1 MKKCLRDKF
10 HRNRKMKLSAA
21 WGCLLLLT
29 NISQGQSYSINWY
42 KVSGGGGTSTGGV
55 YQVNGT
61 IGQHDAGG
69 PMTGG
74 AYSVTGGFWSLV
86 APVQTPGA
94 PTLYIN
100 QAGKT
105 VTVYWQAVSGW
116 SLHQDPKLAD
126 TNGWSA
132 STGITTSGGT
142 NYLTMPAP
150 AGQLFFRLMN
160 P

>member
-1 MKKCLRDKF
+1 MTL
-10 HRNRKMKLSAA
+10 AGA
-21 WGCLLLLT
+21 WGCLLLLG
-29 NISQGQSYSINWY
+29 NVSSAQSYSINWY
-42 KVSGGGGTSTGGV
+42 KVSGGGGTSTGGT
-55 YQVNGT
+55 YQVSAT

-94 PTLYIN
+94 PTLYIS
-100 QAGKT
+100 QAGNT

-116 SLHQDPKLAD
+116 SLHQDKNPAN
-126 TNGWSA
+126 TSGWSA
-132 STGITTSGGT
+132 STGVTTSGGT
-142 NYLTMPAP
+142 NYLTLTAP
-150 AGQLFFRLMN
+150 VGQLFFRLTN

>member
-1 MKKCLRDKF
+1 MIRTF
-10 HRNRKMKLSAA
+10 SAII
-21 WGCLLLLT
+21 WSGLLLLA
-29 NISQGQSYSINWY
+29 NVSPAQSYSINWY
-42 KVSGGGGTSTGGV
+42 KVSGGGGASTGGT
-55 YQVNGT
+55 YQVTGT

-94 PTLYIN
+94 PTLFISR
-100 QAGKT
+100 AGNT
-105 VTVYWQAVSGW
+105 VTVYWQAITGW
-116 SLHQDPKLAD
+116 SLHQDNNPA
-126 TNGWSA
+126 NPSGWSA
-132 STGITTSGGT
+132 SAGVTTSGGT
-142 NYLTMPAP
+142 NYLTITPP

>member
-1 MKKCLRDKF
+1 MIRTV
-10 HRNRKMKLSAA
+10 STVI
-21 WGCLLLLT
+21 WSGLLLLA
-29 NISQGQSYSINWY
+29 NVSSAQSYSINWY
-42 KVSGGGGTSTGGV
+42 KVSGGGGASTGGT
-55 YQVNGT
+55 YQVSGT

-69 PMTGG
+69 PMSGG

-94 PTLYIN
+94 PTLYISH
-100 QAGKT
+100 AGST

-116 SLHQDPKLAD
+116 NLHQNSDLTK

-132 STGITTSGGT
+132 GSGVTTSGGT
-142 NYLTMPAP
+142 NYLTVAP
-150 AGQLFFRLMN
+150 PPGNLFFRLMN

>member
-1 MKKCLRDKF
+1 MKRIFIGVLVGSTA
-10 HRNRKMKLSAA
+10 LAA
-21 WGCLLLLT
+21 L
-29 NISQGQSYSINWY
+29 GQYSIDWF
-42 KVSGGGGTSTGGV
+42 KVSGGGGTSTGGT
-55 YQVNGT
+55 YQVSGT

-69 PMTGG
+69 PMSGG

-94 PTLYIN
+94 PTLYISH
-100 QAGKT
+100 AGSI

-116 SLHQDPKLAD
+116 NLHQDNNLGN

-132 STGITTSGGT
+132 SGGVTTSGGT
-142 NYLTMPAP
+142 NYLTVTPP
-150 AGQLFFRLMN
+150 AGNLFFRLMN